1 MKKPILLGAIV
12 SGVALAAVTFITT
25 AAQAQTPDRT
35 TEKGPIESVD
45 VIPGSGG
52 PTGHALQI
60 VAGLPGGCAEPADAG
75 FERYGDLII
84 VTVTNSVPSDPSTVC
99 TDIYRTYDV
108 VLDLGTDFVP
118 GKEYIAYVNGVE
130 VRFIAQGGIVP
141 SDRAFVQAPLESLDI
156 VATASLPAQYAAQI
170 VAGLPGSC
178 SEAAYEQVYRVGNTI
193 TIKVFNT
200 EPVEETICMPAYRTY
215 PVNAPLGADFN
226 RGETD
231 TVKVNNIET
240 TFTAQ

>member
-35 TEKGPIESVD
+35 TDKAPIESVD

-60 VAGLPGGCAEPADAG
+60 VAGLPSGCVEPAEAG
-75 FERYGDLII
+75 FERYDDLII
-84 VTVTNSVPSDPSTVC
+84 VTVTNLVPADPSTVC

-108 VLDLGTDFVP
+108 VLDLGTNFVP
-118 GKEYIAYVNGVE
+118 GREYTAYVNGVE

-141 SDRAFVQAPLESLDI
+141 PDRAFVQAPVESVNI
-156 VATASLPAQYAAQI
+156 VATTSLPAQYAAQI

-178 SEAAYEQVYRVGNTI
+178 SEAAYQQVYRVGNSI

-200 EPVEETICMPAYRTY
+200 EPVEETICMPVYRSY
-215 PVNAPLGADFN
+215 PVSVPLGDDFN
-226 RGETD
+226 RGETY